1 MGKNREGG
9 KSGAWK
15 AAQGCFREEKP
26 LSWMK
31 VVAVDMREVSVSL
44 GLNSFSVSQYLAWA
58 CIQWIPEGV
67 QGTHGIQEPGCTV
80 QILTQLLISSVTR
93 SKLFNLLVP

>member
-1 MGKNREGG
+1 MEYEKKLVGKNREGG

-44 GLNSFSVSQYLAWA
+44 GLNSFSVSVPSMGL
-58 CIQWIPEGV
+58 
-67 QGTHGIQEPGCTV
+67 HTV
-80 QILTQLLISSVTR
+80 DT
-93 SKLFNLLVP
+93 